1 MSRRVAPSSERSAAE
16 LAALAPEALAAIAAD
31 GEIEIPSLP
40 RDLPPWARDAV
51 ALSHRTRELL
61 ARIKPVIVRVLTFW
75 DHRVRSAFV
84 GGNRLTIDPSGSY
97 RVDR

>member
-31 GEIEIPSLP
+31 GEI
-40 RDLPPWARDAV
+40 
-51 ALSHRTRELL
+51 RELL